1 MSYKSV
7 WSGWQDSNLRVSWS
21 QTKRITNFPTPRS
34 LYRWPDSNRHGPFG
48 PRDFKS
54 LVATIT
60 PHRQLY
66 LSNMSKNFFFVNR
79 AGVEPTTYA
88 LEVRCSIQL
97 SYRSLFLT
105 LQRYEINLVF
115 TSFIFHLRKFIWWT
129 WRDSN
134 PRPDKETKSLIHKL
148 SLFFLTNK
156 IDTLLHC
163 SIINVQLDLRFSCF
177 HLSSHSFYRPTMSAG
192 RVTLLQRT
200 QHLRMP

>member
-1 MSYKSV
+1 
-7 WSGWQDSNLRVSWS
+7 
-21 QTKRITNFPTPRS
+21 
-34 LYRWPDSNRHGPFG
+34 
-48 PRDFKS
+48 
-54 LVATIT
+54 
-60 PHRQLY
+60 
-66 LSNMSKNFFFVNR
+66 MSKNFFFVNR

-105 LQRYEINLVF
+105 LQRYEINLVL

-163 SIINVQLDLRFSCF
+163 SIINVQLDFGFSWVPPLYTFFLTPHDVCGESYAASAYSAPTNAIASSKVKLEISLPFKLR
-177 HLSSHSFYRPTMSAG
+177 
-192 RVTLLQRT
+192 
-200 QHLRMP
+200 

>member
-1 MSYKSV
+1 
-7 WSGWQDSNLRVSWS
+7 
-21 QTKRITNFPTPRS
+21 
-34 LYRWPDSNRHGPFG
+34 
-48 PRDFKS
+48 
-54 LVATIT
+54 
-60 PHRQLY
+60 
-66 LSNMSKNFFFVNR
+66 MSKNFFFVNR